1 MNADEIRQVITSPLV
16 IEFFREKFCTDTRL
30 MSISELSR
38 RVNCDRAKIRLQ
50 MDIWEH
56 TKGAMG
62 LSFIR
67 VSNDG
72 DNSHRFTCIKA
83 WNDYVRR
90 EELAAAQR
98 GELGYKAAR
107 YR

>member
-1 MNADEIRQVITSPLV
+1 MNEELIRQVLTSPSV
-16 IEFFREKFCTDTRL
+16 IEFFREKFCIDTML
-30 MSISELSR
+30 ISISELSR

-50 MDIWEH
+50 MDIWEN

-62 LSFIR
+62 LAFIR

-72 DNSHRFTCIKA
+72 DNAHRFTCLKA

-98 GELGYKAAR
+98 AEMAYKAAR